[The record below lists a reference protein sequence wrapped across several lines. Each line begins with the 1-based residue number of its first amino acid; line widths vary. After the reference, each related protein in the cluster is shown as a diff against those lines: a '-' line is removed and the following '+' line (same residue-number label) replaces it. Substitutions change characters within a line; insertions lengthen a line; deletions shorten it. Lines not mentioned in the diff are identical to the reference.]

1 MFKNEEDLF
10 DLFVQGDLLEDRVVL
25 FQLDALRGVLA
36 VFGGD
41 VTAHAGHPAVFVLGA
56 LQNNLDPIAFLSH
69 DWWSLGLFGQEA
81 SGTCFFKHS

>member
-1 MFKNEEDLF
+1 MEGVLFKNWIVFLQF
-10 DLFVQGDLLEDRVVL
+10 NSFRSV
-25 FQLDALRGVLA
+25 FT